1 MRRYNSIINDKV
13 AEIQICAERVKEV
26 VGDIEEYF
34 SQDAK
39 TAEDA
44 QLLWFIRKG
53 MITRLDIIFDY
64 VNRMEQLGK
73 IAECLSGKLLENDR
87 RRQVQ
92 CQGQSNKYCFGA
104 ELSNK
109 AGI

>member
-1 MRRYNSIINDKV
+1 MRRYNSIINDKGV
-13 AEIQICAERVKEV
+13 EIQIYAERVREV

-44 QLLWFIRKG
+44 QLLWFTREG

-64 VNRMEQLGK
+64 VNRIEQLGK

-87 RRQVQ
+87 RRQGQ
-92 CQGQSNKYCFGA
+92 CQVRPNK
-104 ELSNK
+104 
-109 AGI
+109 